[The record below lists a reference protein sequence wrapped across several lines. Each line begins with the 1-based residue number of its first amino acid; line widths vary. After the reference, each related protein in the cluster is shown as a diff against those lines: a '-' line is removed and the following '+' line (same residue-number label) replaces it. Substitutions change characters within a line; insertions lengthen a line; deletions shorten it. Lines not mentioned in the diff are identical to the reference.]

1 MSGRANFIV
10 PKGARVGAK
19 NSCNALGFVVSSPVA
34 TLLGSFYNSKIATRS
49 KNKRTNKQ
57 TSSALHALRAYV
69 LNSNQSILYLQY
81 FQNLLKKVYAHP
93 TSACGPFILEI
104 TTPTLYSKY
113 NIREEKSKSTFAL
126 ILSVPMYIQHGR
138 LAKVDLEARPSASV
152 RGL

>member
-81 FQNLLKKVYAHP
+81 FQNLLKRFTLIPRPRVDRLYWKLPHQPFTQNIIFEKKSLKAH
-93 TSACGPFILEI
+93 L
-104 TTPTLYSKY
+104 
-113 NIREEKSKSTFAL
+113 R
-126 ILSVPMYIQHGR
+126 
-138 LAKVDLEARPSASV
+138 
-152 RGL
+152 